1 MGLRRGVVGIGKYL
15 FAGIAALAFGAAG
28 CSNYVGPNI
37 TNGPANNSF
46 NIVLLPTGTIPV
58 DVGTS
63 VTIQAFVL
71 SDSTNAGVKWS
82 LSGPGTLTNATTT
95 QVTYT
100 APSSNSVAAASV
112 TATENADATQ
122 FSTAILDIKLLPTFT
137 TTSVPNGTVGAA
149 YSAPVT
155 IANGAAPF
163 TLSIAQGALPPGLAL
178 SPQSLN
184 AFVLSGSPTAAG
196 SFTFTIKVTDST
208 AGTATQ
214 QFSMTVAAAGAG
226 GNALRS
232 GLSGS
237 GANAGTNVLP
247 QDGSFDAT
255 LTGSYAL
262 TFNGFSGADA
272 VSATGTLELD
282 GSGNVTNGSIE
293 RRIAGAQ
300 STMAFAGT
308 YAIGAN
314 HLGAMILNFADGSS
328 ATYAIAAASDGSA
341 RFIEFDDTTGL
352 GTRGAGQL
360 SAADMVA
367 QPAPDPALNG
377 IYAGATG
384 SPASESDTEI
394 AVTFTFDGSGNV
406 SATIALS
413 GPNGL
418 DILPTQTGTYS
429 MNGNTVAISG
439 ISVNGAALQGTVL
452 SSGKISIAVQDG
464 QTNPAIILQK

>member
-1 MGLRRGVVGIGKYL
+1 VGLRRGVVGIGKYL
-15 FAGIAALAFGAAG
+15 LAGIAALGLSAAG

-37 TNGPANNSF
+37 TNGPANNSL

-71 SDSTNAGVKWS
+71 TDPTNGGVKWS
-82 LSGPGTLTNATTT
+82 LSGPGTLTNATTS

-100 APSSNSVAAASV
+100 APSSNSIVAASI

-122 FSTAILDIKLLPTFT
+122 FSTAILDLKLLPTFT
-137 TTSVPNGTVGAA
+137 TTSVANGTVGTA
-149 YSAPVT
+149 YSSPVN

-163 TLSIAQGALPPGLAL
+163 TLSIASGALPPGLTL

-184 AFVLSGSPTAAG
+184 SFVLAGSPTAAG
-196 SFTFTIKVTDST
+196 SFTFTVKVTDST

-214 QFSMTVAAAGAG
+214 QFSVTIAAAGTS

-237 GANAGTNVLP
+237 GANGSTNVLP
-247 QDGSFDAT
+247 DDGSLDAT
-255 LTGSYAL
+255 LTGSYVL
-262 TFNGFSGADA
+262 TFNGFSGADS
-272 VSATGTLELD
+272 VSATGTLTID
-282 GSGNVTNGSIE
+282 GKGNVTNGSIE
-293 RRIAGAQ
+293 RTVAGAQ
-300 STMAFAGT
+300 SAMAFAGT
-308 YAIGAN
+308 YALGAN

-328 ATYAIAAASDGSA
+328 ATYAVAAASDGSV

-360 SAADMVA
+360 SVAEMVA
-367 QPAPDPALNG
+367 QPPADPALNG

-384 SPASESDTEI
+384 APSSASDTEI
-394 AVTFTFDGSGNV
+394 AATFSFDGSGNV

-429 MNGNTVAISG
+429 VNGNTVAISG
-439 ISVNGAALQGTVL
+439 ITVNGAALQGTVL
-452 SSGKISIAVQDG
+452 ASGKISVVVQDA
-464 QTNPAIILQK
+464 QSNPAIILQK